1 MNLKFINIIPQS
13 TSTSTTM
20 SSKKTERK
28 LSCPLC
34 GSERLNR
41 VDELN
46 PDYVCRD
53 CGEILFGLTP
63 ETPKKTSKQ
72 KKELSFTILAEEE
85 SAVVPDP
92 TK

>member
-1 MNLKFINIIPQS
+1 
-13 TSTSTTM
+13 M
-20 SSKKTERK
+20 SSKK
-28 LSCPLC
+28 LFCPIC

-63 ETPKKTSKQ
+63 ETLRKTNKKNQ
-72 KKELSFTILAEEE
+72 ELSFTILADNEPIVAPKPRKN
-85 SAVVPDP
+85 SAH
-92 TK
+92 